1 MVLQIRFGNVQDD
14 VPTFE
19 AFFAKPLDI
28 LGKTESRQVQAEVT
42 HQRCKLP
49 GSQDL
54 LSNIF
59 VP

>member
-14 VPTFE
+14 IPTLE

-28 LGKTESRQVQAEVT
+28 LGKTESRQVEAEVT
-42 HQRCKLP
+42 HQRCGLQ

-54 LSNIF
+54 LSN
-59 VP
+59 